1 MKKQELRQFVANCCN
16 DIIFKYNN
24 MPSGITAEVSDYIP
38 VCHMWYGNI
47 SKDYSDVDE
56 LINDDFFDG
65 KTLNEIVDDI
75 DIELV

>member
-1 MKKQELRQFVANCCN
+1 
-16 DIIFKYNN
+16 

-38 VCHMWYGNI
+38 VFYMWYGNI

-75 DIELV
+75 DI